1 MNRVWLLA
9 VLLEILLL
17 QAALS
22 NNTRCVNRPDGVF
35 INDFTACDAFYT
47 CLRGEA
53 FPGVCPIGFVF
64 NEELQLC
71 DHPWNVKCLI
81 CPESD
86 SFEAT
91 FEPIDGECTYYSV
104 CVQGIGELRECAQ
117 GLQFDPVEKTCDLAE
132 NVNCEIPLCPNNV
145 NPNVPLSVPNP
156 SDCSRYY
163 ICFMGE
169 ASERE
174 CAPTLLFNP
183 ETRLCDLEENVECE
197 EGVPSPTSCPPTGI
211 HYVGNPADCV
221 SYFVCLNGEKSPT
234 PVSCAAGLIFD
245 ITDSACRPPNEESR
259 CANGEEPTVPPLMV

>member
-22 NNTRCVNRPDGVF
+22 NNTRCANRPDGVF

-145 NPNVPLSVPNP
+145 NPNVPISVPNP

-183 ETRLCDLEENVECE
+183 ETRLCDLEENVEC
-197 EGVPSPTSCPPTGI
+197 
-211 HYVGNPADCV
+211 V
-221 SYFVCLNGEKSPT
+221 SNHWQ
-234 PVSCAAGLIFD
+234 
-245 ITDSACRPPNEESR
+245 
-259 CANGEEPTVPPLMV
+259 